1 MRDRAAC
8 ARLGAALAAERERQG
23 LTQAAFAKAC
33 GLDRSHVSLIERG
46 RREPRI
52 GTVARLAGA
61 LGVSWEWVYEK
72 YDGAAED
79 A

>member
-1 MRDRAAC
+1 MHDPAAC
-8 ARLGAALAAERERQG
+8 ARLGSALAAERERKG
-23 LTQAAFAKAC
+23 LTQAALARAC

-61 LGVSWEWVYEK
+61 LGVSWERIYEM
-72 YDGAAED
+72 YDGAGAD